1 MRRGKMKSKVKLPTV
16 FKYIVLCFWAVID
29 IYPLFWVLM
38 SSFKDKISVVA
49 RPLALPTSLRFE
61 SYAEAWVD
69 GNIGNNFFNTIFYS
83 VCAVILI
90 ALLSAMAAYA
100 LTRIVDMKLG
110 IGYFTL
116 GIMIPVHGI
125 LIPCFIIM
133 KSLGFYNTRLGF
145 IILMVAANMSLSV
158 FVLSS
163 FMKSI
168 PREMD
173 EAAIIDG
180 CSYPRMFGNIIL
192 PLAKPGV
199 ATICT
204 LAFLNCWNEYLYAYI
219 MLQREDIRVITQGI
233 FALQGRYATNYSALC
248 AGLVISILPMMLFFI
263 LFQEQVIKGM
273 AAGAVKG

>member
-1 MRRGKMKSKVKLPTV
+1 MNKHKKIKVPTIV
-16 FKYIVLCFWAVID
+16 KYIVLCFWALID
-29 IYPLFWVLM
+29 IYPLFWVIM
-38 SSFKDKISVVA
+38 SSLKDKISVTA
-49 RPLALPTSLRFE
+49 RPLALPDSLRFI
-61 SYAEAWVD
+61 SYVEAWID
-69 GNIGNNFFNTIFYS
+69 GNIGNNFFNTLLYS
-83 VCAVILI
+83 VCSVILI
-90 ALLSAMAAYA
+90 AIISSMAAYA
-100 LTRIVDMKLG
+100 LTRIVNAKLA

-133 KSLGFYNTRLGF
+133 KTLGFYNTRLGF
-145 IILMVAANMSLSV
+145 IILMVAANLSLSV

-180 CSYPRMFGNIIL
+180 CSYGRMYSRIIL
-192 PLAKPGV
+192 PLAKPGI

-248 AGLVISILPMMLFFI
+248 AGLVISILPMMIFFI

>member
-1 MRRGKMKSKVKLPTV
+1 MKSKVKLPTV

-61 SYAEAWVD
+61 SYAEAWID

>member
-1 MRRGKMKSKVKLPTV
+1 MTRRGKVKLPTV
-16 FKYIVLCFWAVID
+16 VKYIVLCIWAVID
-29 IYPLFWVLM
+29 IYPLFWVIM
-38 SSFKDKISVVA
+38 SSLKDKISVVA
-49 RPLALPTSLRFE
+49 RPLALPTEPRFV
-61 SYAEAWVD
+61 SYVEAWVD
-69 GNIGNNFFNTIFYS
+69 GNIGNNFFNTLLYS

-90 ALLSAMAAYA
+90 AIISSMAAYA
-100 LTRIVDMKLG
+100 LTRVVHSKLA

-133 KSLGFYNTRLGF
+133 RTLGFYNTRLGF
-145 IILMVAANMSLSV
+145 IILMVAANLSLSI

-180 CSYPRMFGNIIL
+180 CGYARIYGRIML
-192 PLAKPGV
+192 PLAKPGI

-219 MLQREDIRVITQGI
+219 MLQRDDIRVITQGI

-248 AGLVISILPMMLFFI
+248 AGLVISILPMMIFFI